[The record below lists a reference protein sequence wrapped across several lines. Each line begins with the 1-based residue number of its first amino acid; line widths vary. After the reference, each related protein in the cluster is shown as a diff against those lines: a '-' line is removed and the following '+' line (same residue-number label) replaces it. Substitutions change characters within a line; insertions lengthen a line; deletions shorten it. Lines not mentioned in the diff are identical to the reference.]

1 MTATVE
7 HPVPADGGQVDRRRW
22 WLPRI
27 VLAIV
32 MGGAAAAL
40 LGYFGFAT
48 WSMHGLVEEEL
59 PCEPSL
65 ILETDTI
72 IAPEGYDLYSEEE
85 VATSKA
91 YDSCIRDSY
100 ALFEQQGV
108 RDRAENVNWLLIGPA
123 GFLATVLL
131 IGGWLLA
138 TPYGNRTPE
147 SARRFAAV
155 FMVAATVVVIL
166 SIAIQVRYAQTVN
179 LLMWITE

>member
-7 HPVPADGGQVDRRRW
+7 HAVPADGGQVDGRRW

-48 WSMHGLVEEEL
+48 WSMHSLVEEAL

-65 ILETDTI
+65 ILNTDSV
-72 IAPEGYDLYSEEE
+72 IAPEGYDLYSDEE
-85 VATSKA
+85 VSISKA
-91 YDSCIRDSY
+91 YDACIGDSY
-100 ALFEQQGV
+100 ALFDERGV
-108 RDRAENVNWLLIGPA
+108 RDRAESVNWLLIGPA

-131 IGGWLLA
+131 IGGWLSA
-138 TPYGNRTPE
+138 TPYGSRTPE
-147 SARRFAAV
+147 LARRFAVV
-155 FMVAATVVVIL
+155 FMGAATVVVLL
-166 SIAIQVRYAQTVN
+166 SIAVQVRYAQTVN

>member
-7 HPVPADGGQVDRRRW
+7 HPVPVDGGRVDGRRL

-27 VLAIV
+27 VLATV
-32 MGGAAAAL
+32 MAGAAAAL

-48 WSMHGLVEEEL
+48 WLMHGLVEEAL

-65 ILETDTI
+65 ILNTDTI
-72 IAPEGYDLYSEEE
+72 IAPEGYDLYSDEE

-91 YDSCIRDSY
+91 YDACIRDSY
-100 ALFEQQGV
+100 ALFEQRGV
-108 RDRAENVNWLLIGPA
+108 RGRAENVNWLLIGPA
-123 GFLATVLL
+123 GFLATILL

-138 TPYGNRTPE
+138 TPYGSRTPE
-147 SARRFAAV
+147 AARRLGV
-155 FMVAATVVVIL
+155 GVMGGATAVVIL